1 MHPPR
6 KPARLLAVATACLTW
21 PLLACS
27 QAAELRPDFS
37 QHATETVDI
46 TLGELPVHFVA
57 SLMDDHDSD
66 TAAVKQALEGV
77 KSVRIRSYQF
87 DSDFPCSQADLSPLR
102 SQLSGP
108 GWSHLVEEHNRTR
121 GEHVDVYLAVQDQVV
136 RGVAIIACEPREYTI
151 VNIAG
156 TVNVSQLARLRHAV
170 SQGTT
175 GTM

>member
-6 KPARLLAVATACLTW
+6 KHARLLAVAAGCLTW

-46 TLGELPVHFVA
+46 TLGDLPLHFAA
-57 SLMDDHDSD
+57 SLMDDHDGD

-87 DSDFPCSQADLSPLR
+87 DSDFPCSEADASPLR

-121 GEHVDVYLAVQDQVV
+121 GEDVDVYLAVQDQVV
-136 RGVAIIACEPREYTI
+136 KGVAIIACQPREYTI
-151 VNIAG
+151 VNITGA
-156 TVNVSQLARLRHAV
+156 VNLSQLARLKHSF